1 MKWFVNI
8 STKGKLFVGFG
19 VMIVLIMIVSITAN
33 MSMAGLHNNLVKLF
47 EVEVPLSLEIVK
59 SRNAM
64 SMERMILSRMIETEK
79 KSELDA
85 LYGDL
90 KENDKE
96 IQEKLNMIMKFGS
109 GNQKYIELID
119 QLSVKRTE
127 FLKSRDTYTIPLIY
141 AGKSNEARKYFFGT
155 QFKHYEEMLGIAAN
169 LSNMSEQA
177 DKILIQSSGQK
188 VKKGFFIFVSVGMI
202 GIIIGIALVSY
213 LTLIIAVPLKQI
225 SGIAERIAYGDLS
238 VQVPPMQRTDEVGTL
253 VMSFGMMLESQK
265 TMTRE
270 ITDAVD
276 VLAEN
281 TASQTQADVKSL
293 NIMAQNLKK
302 LVEQYKT

>member
-1 MKWFVNI
+1 
-8 STKGKLFVGFG
+8 
-19 VMIVLIMIVSITAN
+19 
-33 MSMAGLHNNLVKLF
+33 
-47 EVEVPLSLEIVK
+47 
-59 SRNAM
+59 
-64 SMERMILSRMIETEK
+64 
-79 KSELDA
+79 
-85 LYGDL
+85 
-90 KENDKE
+90 
-96 IQEKLNMIMKFGS
+96 
-109 GNQKYIELID
+109 
-119 QLSVKRTE
+119 
-127 FLKSRDTYTIPLIY
+127 
-141 AGKSNEARKYFFGT
+141 
-155 QFKHYEEMLGIAAN
+155 MLGIAAN